1 MLADYKQH
9 SAERAEKGIPPKPLT
24 AEQVAQLVKL
34 LQSAVPEEGD
44 LLLQLLTHHV
54 PSGVDDAAKIKAE
67 FLDHIAQQKADSPLI
82 TREEAVR
89 LLGTMQGDITYS
101 H

>member
-34 LQSAVPEEGD
+34 LQSAVPDEGD
-44 LLLQLLTHHV
+44 FLLQLLAHHV
-54 PSGVDDAAKIKAE
+54 PSGWTMPQKSRRN
-67 FLDHIAQQKADSPLI
+67 FLTILRSKKLTP
-82 TREEAVR
+82 R
-89 LLGTMQGDITYS
+89 
-101 H
+101 